1 VSADPFAWLP
11 AAKPMG
17 GEQYFE
23 DFALG
28 DVFRAKPV
36 SLSEDDIVDFAK
48 RYDPQ
53 PFHTDKAAA
62 AKSQFGG
69 VIASGLQVMAITF
82 GSMIES
88 GFLKGGGMGS
98 PGLDAVR
105 WHKPTRPGDILVMQA
120 RVTEIRNSETR
131 ADRGYVILIFEVF
144 NQKRERVMSY
154 SCVEIIK
161 RRSAAAA
168 AGVKAPAPAA

>member
-1 VSADPFAWLP
+1 MSADAFAWLP
-11 AAKPMG
+11 PAKPMG

-28 DVFRAKPV
+28 DVFRARPV
-36 SLSEDDIVDFAK
+36 TLSEAEIVEFAH

-62 AKSQFGG
+62 ARSQFGG
-69 VIASGLQVMAITF
+69 LIASGVQVMAVSF
-82 GSMIES
+82 AGMIEA
-88 GFLKGGGMGS
+88 GFLRGGGMGS
-98 PGLDAVR
+98 PGLDEVR
-105 WHKPTRPGDILVMQA
+105 WWKPVRPGDAIVMQA
-120 RVTEIRNSETR
+120 RVTAIKLSTTR
-131 ADRGYVILIFEVF
+131 ADRGYVTLLFEVL

-161 RRSAAAA
+161 CRAVNARAATA
-168 AGVKAPAPAA
+168 

>member
-1 VSADPFAWLP
+1 MSDPIFAWLP
-11 AAKPMG
+11 PAKPMG
-17 GEQYFE
+17 GEQFFE

-28 DVFRAKPV
+28 DVFRARPV
-36 SLSEDDIVDFAK
+36 SITESEVIEFAR

-69 VIASGLQVMAITF
+69 LIASGIQVMAVSF
-82 GSMIES
+82 ASMIEA

-98 PGLDAVR
+98 PGLDEVR
-105 WHKPTRPGDILVMQA
+105 WHKPTRPGDTIVMQA
-120 RVTEIRNSETR
+120 RVTEIRDSGTR
-131 ADRGYVILIFEVF
+131 ADRGYVILVFEVF

-154 SCVEIIK
+154 SCTEIV
-161 RRSAAAA
+161 RRRAAAT
-168 AGVKAPAPAA
+168 APVPAA

>member
-1 VSADPFAWLP
+1 MNVAQAGFDWLP
-11 AAKPMG
+11 PAKPMA

-28 DVFRAKPV
+28 DVFRARPV
-36 SLSEDDIVDFAK
+36 SVSESEIVEFAR

-53 PFHTDKAAA
+53 PFHLDKAAA

-69 VIASGLQVMAITF
+69 LIASGLQVMAVTF
-82 GSMIES
+82 ATMIEA

-98 PGLDAVR
+98 PGLDEVR
-105 WHKPTRPGDILVMQA
+105 WHAPVRPGDAIVMQA
-120 RVTEIRNSETR
+120 RVTEIKTSTTR
-131 ADRGYVILIFEVF
+131 ADRGYVTLLFEVF

-154 SCVEIIK
+154 SCIEIVR
-161 RRSAAAA
+161 RRSALNSRAATA
-168 AGVKAPAPAA
+168 

>member
-1 VSADPFAWLP
+1 VTAFDWLP
-11 AAKPMG
+11 PAKPIA

-36 SLSEDDIVDFAK
+36 SVSEAEIVEFAR

-69 VIASGLQVMAITF
+69 LIASGMQVMAVSFATL
-82 GSMIES
+82 IEA
-88 GFLKGGGMGS
+88 GFLRGGGMGS
-98 PGLDAVR
+98 PGLDEVR
-105 WHKPTRPGDILVMQA
+105 WHKPMRPGDTIVMQA
-120 RVTEIRNSETR
+120 RVIEIKPSTTR
-131 ADRGYVILIFEVF
+131 ADRGYVTLVFEVF
-144 NQKRERVMSY
+144 NQKRERLMSY
-154 SCVEIIK
+154 NCVEIVK
-161 RRSAAAA
+161 RRSA
-168 AGVKAPAPAA
+168 

>member
-1 VSADPFAWLP
+1 VTAFDWLP
-11 AAKPMG
+11 PAKPIA

-36 SLSEDDIVDFAK
+36 SVSEAEIVEFAR

-62 AKSQFGG
+62 EKSQFGG
-69 VIASGLQVMAITF
+69 LIASGLQVMAVSFATI
-82 GSMIES
+82 IEA

-105 WHKPTRPGDILVMQA
+105 WWKPVRPGDTIVMQA
-120 RVTEIRNSETR
+120 RVIEIKTSATR
-131 ADRGYVILIFEVF
+131 ADRGYVTLTFEVF

-154 SCVEIIK
+154 DCVEILK
-161 RRSAAAA
+161 RRAA
-168 AGVKAPAPAA
+168 

>member
-1 VSADPFAWLP
+1 MTAFDWLP
-11 AAKPMG
+11 PAKPIA

-23 DFALG
+23 DFAPG

-36 SLSEDDIVDFAK
+36 SVSEAEIVEFAR

-69 VIASGLQVMAITF
+69 LIASGLQVMAVSF
-82 GSMIES
+82 ASLIEA

-98 PGLDAVR
+98 PGLDEVR
-105 WHKPTRPGDILVMQA
+105 WWKPMRPGDTIVMQA
-120 RVTEIRNSETR
+120 RVIETKPSTTR
-131 ADRGYVILIFEVF
+131 ADRGYVTLVFEVF

-154 SCVEIIK
+154 NCIEIVK
-161 RRSAAAA
+161 RRGA
-168 AGVKAPAPAA
+168 

>member
-1 VSADPFAWLP
+1 MFAWLP

-28 DVFRAKPV
+28 DVYRAKPV
-36 SLSEDDIVDFAK
+36 SLTESEIIDFAK

-82 GSMIES
+82 GSMVEA

-98 PGLDAVR
+98 PGLDEVR
-105 WHKPTRPGDILVMQA
+105 WHKPTRPGDTLVMQG

-131 ADRGYVILIFEVF
+131 ADRGYVVVIFEVF

-161 RRSAAAA
+161 RRVPAKGAAVT
-168 AGVKAPAPAA
+168 GPAPTA

>member
-1 VSADPFAWLP
+1 MTAFDWLP
-11 AAKPMG
+11 PAKPIAA
-17 GEQYFE
+17 EQYFE

-36 SLSEDDIVDFAK
+36 SVSEAEIVEFAR

-62 AKSQFGG
+62 ARSQFGG
-69 VIASGLQVMAITF
+69 LIASGMQVMAVSF
-82 GSMIES
+82 ASMIEA

-98 PGLDAVR
+98 PGLDEVR
-105 WHKPTRPGDILVMQA
+105 WWKPTRPGDTIVMQA
-120 RVTEIRNSETR
+120 RVTEIKSSATR
-131 ADRGYVILIFEVF
+131 ADRGYVTVVFEAF

-154 SCVEIIK
+154 TCIEIVK
-161 RRSAAAA
+161 RRAA
-168 AGVKAPAPAA
+168 

>member
-1 VSADPFAWLP
+1 MTAFDWLP
-11 AAKPMG
+11 PAKAIG
-17 GEQYFE
+17 SDQYFE

-36 SLSEDDIVDFAK
+36 AIGEDDVIEFAR

-69 VIASGLQVMAITF
+69 LIASGMQVMAVSF
-82 GSMIES
+82 ASMIEA
-88 GFLKGGGMGS
+88 GFLRGGGMGS
-98 PGLDAVR
+98 PGLDEVR
-105 WHKPTRPGDILVMQA
+105 WHKPTRPGDTIVMQA
-120 RVTEIRNSETR
+120 RVIEIKPSATR
-131 ADRGYVILIFEVF
+131 ADRGYVTLVFEVF

-154 SCVEIIK
+154 NCIEIVG
-161 RRSAAAA
+161 RRAALTSPAAAA
-168 AGVKAPAPAA
+168 SAT

>member
-1 VSADPFAWLP
+1 MTAFDWLP
-11 AAKPMG
+11 PAKPIA

-36 SLSEDDIVDFAK
+36 SVSEAEIVEFAR

-69 VIASGLQVMAITF
+69 LIASGMQVMAVSFATL
-82 GSMIES
+82 IEA
-88 GFLKGGGMGS
+88 GFLRGGGMGS
-98 PGLDAVR
+98 PGLDEVR
-105 WHKPTRPGDILVMQA
+105 WHKPMRPGDTIVMQA
-120 RVTEIRNSETR
+120 RVIEIKPSTTR
-131 ADRGYVILIFEVF
+131 ADRGYVTLVFEVF
-144 NQKRERVMSY
+144 NQKRERLMSY
-154 SCVEIIK
+154 NCVEILK
-161 RRSAAAA
+161 RRSA
-168 AGVKAPAPAA
+168 

>member
-1 VSADPFAWLP
+1 MSGFDWLP
-11 AAKPMG
+11 PSKTLG

-36 SLSEDDIVDFAK
+36 SVSEAEIVEFAR

-53 PFHTDKAAA
+53 SFHTDKAAA

-69 VIASGLQVMAITF
+69 LIASGIQVMAVSFAT
-82 GSMIES
+82 MIEA

-98 PGLDAVR
+98 PGLDEVR
-105 WHKPTRPGDILVMQA
+105 WHKPVRPGDTIVMQA
-120 RVTEIRNSETR
+120 RVTEIKPSATR
-131 ADRGYVILIFEVF
+131 ADRGYVTLVFEVF

-154 SCVEIIK
+154 SCVEII
-161 RRSAAAA
+161 RRRAAVTSRAA
-168 AGVKAPAPAA
+168 TA

>member
-1 VSADPFAWLP
+1 MSAFDWLP
-11 AAKPMG
+11 PAKPIA

-36 SLSEDDIVDFAK
+36 SVSEAEIVEFAR

-69 VIASGLQVMAITF
+69 LIASGMQVMAVSF
-82 GSMIES
+82 ASMIEA

-98 PGLDAVR
+98 PGLDEVR
-105 WHKPTRPGDILVMQA
+105 WWKPMRPGDAIVMQA
-120 RVTEIRNSETR
+120 RVIEIKPSATR
-131 ADRGYVILIFEVF
+131 ADRGYVTLVFEVF

-154 SCVEIIK
+154 NCIEIVK
-161 RRSAAAA
+161 RRSA
-168 AGVKAPAPAA
+168 

>member
-1 VSADPFAWLP
+1 MTGFDWLP
-11 AAKPMG
+11 RAKPIA

-36 SLSEDDIVDFAK
+36 SVSEAEIVEFAR

-69 VIASGLQVMAITF
+69 LIASGMQVMAVSFATL
-82 GSMIES
+82 IEA
-88 GFLKGGGMGS
+88 GFLRGGGMGS
-98 PGLDAVR
+98 PGLDEVR
-105 WHKPTRPGDILVMQA
+105 WHKPMRPGDTIVMQA
-120 RVTEIRNSETR
+120 RVIEIKPSTTR
-131 ADRGYVILIFEVF
+131 ADRGYVTLVFEVF
-144 NQKRERVMSY
+144 NQKRERLMSY
-154 SCVEIIK
+154 NCVEIVK
-161 RRSAAAA
+161 RRAA
-168 AGVKAPAPAA
+168 

>member
-1 VSADPFAWLP
+1 MSDARALFDWLP
-11 AAKPMG
+11 LAKAMG

-28 DVFRAKPV
+28 DIFRAKPV
-36 SLSEDDIVDFAK
+36 SVSEAEIVEFAR

-53 PFHTDKAAA
+53 SFHTDKAAA

-69 VIASGLQVMAITF
+69 LIASGMQVMAVSF
-82 GSMIES
+82 ASMIEA

-98 PGLDAVR
+98 PGLDEVR
-105 WHKPTRPGDILVMQA
+105 WHKPVRPGDAIVMQA
-120 RVTEIRNSETR
+120 RVTEITSSATR
-131 ADRGYVILIFEVF
+131 ADRGYVTLLFEVF

-161 RRSAAAA
+161 RRAALTSRAA
-168 AGVKAPAPAA
+168 TA